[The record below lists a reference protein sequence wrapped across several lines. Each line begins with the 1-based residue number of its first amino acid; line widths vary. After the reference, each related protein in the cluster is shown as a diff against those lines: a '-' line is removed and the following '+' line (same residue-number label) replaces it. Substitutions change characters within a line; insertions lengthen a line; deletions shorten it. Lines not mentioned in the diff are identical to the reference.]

1 MSPALV
7 MFDLDGTLVETAPE
21 IADAVN
27 DTLAEAGW
35 PVVTQ
40 GQVESWIGQGTGELL
55 IAALSQATGMA
66 AAAVRSDPGLAPL
79 ADRFG
84 HHYACRCGTRSRL
97 YPGARDLL
105 DTLRRRG
112 VRLAVLTNKET
123 RFVQPV
129 LAAHG
134 LSGCIDLQVCGDTL
148 PTKKPDPAG
157 MLACLAA
164 FGTRPE
170 QALMVGDS
178 SIDAATARNAG
189 VPCWLLP
196 HGYNS
201 GQPVEACGPDRVVA
215 DFAELAQ
222 LLSVDGVAAEPTPS
236 GINA

>member
-66 AAAVRSDPGLAPL
+66 AAAVRLDPGLAPL
-79 ADRFG
+79 SARFG

-97 YPGARDLL
+97 YPGVKEVLGG
-105 DTLRRRG
+105 LRQRG
-112 VRLAVLTNKET
+112 TRLAVVTNKET
-123 RFVQPV
+123 RFVQTV

-134 LSGCIDLQVCGDTL
+134 LGDSFDRVVCGDTL
-148 PTKKPDPAG
+148 ATKKPDPAG
-157 MLACLAA
+157 VLSCMGEFGAA
-164 FGTRPE
+164 PPVSLF
-170 QALMVGDS
+170 VGDS
-178 SIDAATARNAG
+178 AIDAATARQAG
-189 VPCWLLP
+189 VAVWLLP
-196 HGYNS
+196 HGYNA
-201 GQPVEACGPDRVVA
+201 GQPVADCQPDRVVA
-215 DFAELAQ
+215 DFAA
-222 LLSVDGVAAEPTPS
+222 VAAGLGLP
-236 GINA
+236 

>member
-1 MSPALV
+1 VTPALV

-21 IADAVN
+21 ITDAVN

-55 IAALSQATGMA
+55 IAALSQATGKT
-66 AAAVRSDPGLAPL
+66 AAAVRKDRSLAPL
-79 ADRFG
+79 ATRFDQ
-84 HHYACRCGTRSRL
+84 HYARRCGSRSRP
-97 YPGARDLL
+97 YPGACELL
-105 DTLRRRG
+105 RALRQRG
-112 VRLAVLTNKET
+112 VKLAVLTNKET
-123 RFVQPV
+123 RFVHPV

-134 LSGCIDLQVCGDTL
+134 LTACFDSVVCGDTL
-148 PTKKPDPAG
+148 ATKKPDPAG
-157 MLACLAA
+157 MHGCLAA

-189 VPCWLLP
+189 VSCWLLP

-215 DFAELAQ
+215 DFAALADA
-222 LLSVDGVAAEPTPS
+222 LAVTCAATEPAPS
-236 GINA
+236 GVVA

>member
-1 MSPALV
+1 MNPALV

-40 GQVESWIGQGTGELL
+40 GQVEGWIGQGTAELL

-66 AAAVRSDPGLAPL
+66 AAAVRLDPGLAPL
-79 ADRFG
+79 AARFG

-97 YPGARDLL
+97 YPGVSDLL
-105 DTLRRRG
+105 ATLRQRG
-112 VRLAVLTNKET
+112 VRLAVITNKET

-134 LSGCIDLQVCGDTL
+134 LSDCFDRVICGDTL

-157 MLACLAA
+157 MFGCLAA
-164 FGTRPE
+164 FDTRPE

-178 SIDAATARNAG
+178 SIDATTARNAG
-189 VPCWLLP
+189 VACWLLP

-201 GQPVEACGPDRVVA
+201 GQPVQTCEPDRVVA
-215 DFAELAQ
+215 DFDELAS
-222 LLSVDGVAAEPTPS
+222 LLFVAGGSAESEPS